1 MVTSLICSLLRRLR
15 SESAQAGTVTAIVLT
30 CTAVA
35 GGTVAV
41 GVYELGDEGSQALQQ
56 TVNDSLDHVTNNL
69 ELRGGITATD
79 LDHDSTVGE
88 GDRMTLTVALGPGG
102 ATFPLDPAT
111 GLAPSISVF
120 TESALAPD
128 ASYTVEW
135 RRGEGPTLEPGE
147 LADIF
152 VIIPA
157 GISAAANQTISLEVV
172 ASTGGSM
179 VLERRLPSVVQGLTY
194 LF

>member
-1 MVTSLICSLLRRLR
+1 M
-15 SESAQAGTVTAIVLT
+15 TAIVLT

-41 GVYELGDEGSQALQQ
+41 GVYELGDEGSEALQQ
-56 TVNDSLDHVTNNL
+56 TVNDALSRVTNNI
-69 ELRGGITATD
+69 ELRGGITASD
-79 LDHDSTVGE
+79 LDQDSAIGQ
-88 GDRMTLTVALGPGG
+88 GDRVTLTVALGPGG
-102 ATFPLDPAT
+102 TTLPLDPAT
-111 GLAPSISVF
+111 GVAPSINVF

-128 ASYTVEW
+128 APYTVEW

-147 LADIF
+147 LADII

-157 GISAAANQTISLEVV
+157 GIFAAANQTISLEVV